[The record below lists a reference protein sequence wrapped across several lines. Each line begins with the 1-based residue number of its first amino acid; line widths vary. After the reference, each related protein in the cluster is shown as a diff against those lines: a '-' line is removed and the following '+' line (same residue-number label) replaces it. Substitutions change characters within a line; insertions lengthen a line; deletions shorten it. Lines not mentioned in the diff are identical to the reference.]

1 MNPARSIA
9 ARIVSTVARAV
20 EGAYRPGPYWL
31 PVTGGWLPDGAPVNW
46 WQFGY
51 RPLGPSGRTA
61 MVEAC
66 ISAYS
71 QTIAMC
77 PGDHCRTNNKGGRE
91 RCKTSAL
98 SRLLRYPNDYQ
109 SASDFMLNLVRWL
122 YSEGNAYAYAE
133 RNARYE
139 VDQLHLMNPF
149 MSRPYLGED
158 LSVFY
163 RLAGNEV
170 VTRRI
175 GAQIVAPQRD
185 VLHIRLHNRIAAYP
199 RPLLGETPLLAATND
214 IACNEAIT
222 MQQAHFYN
230 NQARPSAVLS
240 TDLTLDKDQVQALR
254 DRWNEQTRMLMSG
267 GTPIMTAGLKVQPW
281 GVGGKDAQLAEV
293 LKMSDEHIALVFRIP
308 LQMFGLGGT
317 AFSSTEVLMQS
328 WIASGLG
335 FALNQIE
342 TAIDAFFGLAGEPDE
357 YCEFNTHSL
366 LRSNMKDRIEF
377 ARSRRS
383 RRHLC
388 AERSTRAG
396 RTRSRRIWRRAARPT
411 TSRPAFRSWQNSRSA
426 GCACPACLSLPRRR
440 GRRRNGQARIAG
452 RRQ

>member
-1 MNPARSIA
+1 M
-9 ARIVSTVARAV
+9 
-20 EGAYRPGPYWL
+20 
-31 PVTGGWLPDGAPVNW
+31 
-46 WQFGY
+46 
-51 RPLGPSGRTA
+51 
-61 MVEAC
+61 
-66 ISAYS
+66 
-71 QTIAMC
+71 
-77 PGDHCRTNNKGGRE
+77 
-91 RCKTSAL
+91 
-98 SRLLRYPNDYQ
+98 
-109 SASDFMLNLVRWL
+109 
-122 YSEGNAYAYAE
+122 
-133 RNARYE
+133 
-139 VDQLHLMNPF
+139 
-149 MSRPYLGED
+149 
-158 LSVFY
+158 
-163 RLAGNEV
+163 